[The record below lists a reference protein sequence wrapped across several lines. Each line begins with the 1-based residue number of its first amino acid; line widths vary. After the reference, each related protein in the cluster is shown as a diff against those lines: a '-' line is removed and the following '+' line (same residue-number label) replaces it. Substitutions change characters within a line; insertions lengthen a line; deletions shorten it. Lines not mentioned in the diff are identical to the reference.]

1 MNPTAVTRT
10 IRLLFFLCSLM
21 LAVTPALW
29 AVDYKEDVTGED
41 YLFVRGKVQAV
52 TPGEQSVTVKPMKG
66 ARITV
71 IVEQQTEFS
80 GFKTIED
87 LRPDEKVK
95 VWYRPTTNGHMGL
108 KIIRLPDLGC

>member
-1 MNPTAVTRT
+1 MKPTAVTRT

-29 AVDYKEDVTGED
+29 AADYKEDVTGED

-66 ARITV
+66 PRITI

-80 GFKTIED
+80 GFKTIES
-87 LRPDEKVK
+87 LRPDENVK
-95 VWYRPTTNGHMGL
+95 VWYRPTTNGYLGL
-108 KIIRLPDLGC
+108 KILRLQDLGC

>member
-1 MNPTAVTRT
+1 MKPTAVTRT

-29 AVDYKEDVTGED
+29 SVNYKEDVTGED

-80 GFKTIED
+80 GFKTIES
-87 LRPDEKVK
+87 LRPDENVK
-95 VWYRPTTNGHMGL
+95 VWYRPTTNGYLGL
-108 KIIRLPDLGC
+108 KILRLQDLGC

>member
-1 MNPTAVTRT
+1 MKPTAVTRT

-29 AVDYKEDVTGED
+29 AADYKEDVTGED

-71 IVEQQTEFS
+71 IVEQQTEL
-80 GFKTIED
+80 T
-87 LRPDEKVK
+87 R
-95 VWYRPTTNGHMGL
+95 
-108 KIIRLPDLGC
+108 

>member
-1 MNPTAVTRT
+1 MKPTAVTRT

-80 GFKTIED
+80 GFKTIES
-87 LRPDEKVK
+87 LRPDENVK
-95 VWYRPTTNGHMGL
+95 VWYRPTTNGYLGL
-108 KIIRLPDLGC
+108 KILRLQDLGC

>member
-1 MNPTAVTRT
+1 MKPTAVTRT

-29 AVDYKEDVTGED
+29 AADYKEDVTGED

-52 TPGEQSVTVKPMKG
+52 TPGEQSVTVKPLKG
-66 ARITV
+66 ARITI

-80 GFKTIED
+80 GFNAIED
-87 LRPDEKVK
+87 LQPDKNVK
-95 VWYRPTTNGHMGL
+95 VWYRPTTNGYMGL

>member
-1 MNPTAVTRT
+1 MKPTAVTRT

-66 ARITV
+66 ARITI

-80 GFKTIED
+80 GFNAIED
-87 LRPDEKVK
+87 LQPDKNVK
-95 VWYRPTTNGHMGL
+95 VWYRPTTNGYMGL